1 MDQETAVGAGA
12 RRFARRGPR
21 ARRPRTATDG
31 GRHGLIDGIKRH
43 ILVDTAG
50 RLLAAHV
57 TAANV
62 QDRAAFADL
71 LAKNPFPSVE
81 HIWADKGYTRQAPT
95 DAATSAGIE
104 LEIVSGPKPIGG
116 FVVQPR
122 RWVVERTNG
131 WINRHRRLVR
141 QYEATL
147 TAHEAS
153 VVLSQIRLLLRRLDR
168 RP

>member
-1 MDQETAVGAGA
+1 M
-12 RRFARRGPR
+12 
-21 ARRPRTATDG
+21 
-31 GRHGLIDGIKRH
+31 
-43 ILVDTAG
+43 
-50 RLLAAHV
+50 